1 VVFSS
6 CWQLFPLVIYFSVVL
21 FFFHTHLQPHHYCG
35 FFSYRVFF
43 HNLINQTQTDSG
55 FLNQKF
61 STINATVRKYLKF
74 FEIKDSLIQ
83 TSAQFMN
90 VLNSTATIFFR
101 KYRFFFITVKTKCL
115 QLKSSLCH
123 GYWSSSDRQI
133 NNKSKHTL
141 MYIFLSLVELMI
153 ILIKLSQ
160 SRVYTPSIASSP
172 LNSLTPFFVRLI
184 DSSGCSKEFIRFDAE
199 CSLSLSE
206 IIQQIEMNLWASFIM
221 K

>member
-1 VVFSS
+1 MQQSENIWNSS
-6 CWQLFPLVIYFSVVL
+6 KLKIHLFKHPLNSWMSWI
-21 FFFHTHLQPHHYCG
+21 QQQR
-35 FFSYRVFF
+35 FFSG
-43 HNLINQTQTDSG
+43 NTG
-55 FLNQKF
+55 
-61 STINATVRKYLKF
+61 
-74 FEIKDSLIQ
+74 
-83 TSAQFMN
+83 
-90 VLNSTATIFFR
+90 
-101 KYRFFFITVKTKCL
+101 FFFITVKTKCL
-115 QLKSSLCH
+115 KLKSSLCH

-199 CSLSLSE
+199 CSLSLSLKLF
-206 IIQQIEMNLWASFIM
+206 N